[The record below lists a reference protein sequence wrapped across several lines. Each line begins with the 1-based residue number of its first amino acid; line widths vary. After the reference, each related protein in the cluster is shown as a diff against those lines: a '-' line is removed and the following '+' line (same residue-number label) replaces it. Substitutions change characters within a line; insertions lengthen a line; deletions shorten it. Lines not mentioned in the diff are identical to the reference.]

1 MYQFLLFVQYYDNYF
16 LILSRRIK
24 KKNIYVISTLKR
36 PVPLEYFL
44 YTGYSTETAEEMF
57 PIVDKRGKFLPAGHK
72 KAVDAKNERSK
83 KKSKHKDNYGPK
95 GTRHN
100 TNPNEV
106 GGDTS

>member
-1 MYQFLLFVQYYDNYF
+1 MKYYENYY

-44 YTGYSTETAEEMF
+44 YTGHSRETADEMF
-57 PIVDKRGKFLPAGHK
+57 PIVDKTGKFLPSGHK
-72 KAVDAKNERSK
+72 KAVDAKNKRSK
-83 KKSKHKDNYGPK
+83 TKDKHKDSYGPK

-100 TNPNEV
+100 TNPKEV
-106 GGDTS
+106 GGDTG